1 METTNKHFEA
11 LIGDQS
17 HGYERIDFNKR
28 CNYIKDMF
36 GNFIGFFNGN
46 KDGDLLLSIINKDKI
61 IKIDNMGS
69 EEIINKENKIKI
81 ITNK

>member
-1 METTNKHFEA
+1 METTNKYFEVV
-11 LIGDQS
+11 IGEES

-46 KDGDLLLSIINKDKI
+46 EDGDLLLSIINKDKI
-61 IKIDNMGS
+61 IKIENMGA
-69 EEIINKENKIKI
+69 EAIINKENKIKI
-81 ITNK
+81 ITNN